1 MRRLATL
8 ICALLPLSAAA
19 FNSDGLSFSHHDWE
33 LACDNTGACR
43 AAGYSGYDAGDYAV
57 SVLLTRQAGPGQAT
71 SGQAMIGQ
79 YGENPVVDGLPA
91 KFKLALHINGAAH
104 GSLTFSKDSLTTDLS
119 ASQVAALVAAL
130 AKHAEV
136 EMSVGDHTWRLSDAG
151 AAAVLL
157 KMDEYQGRVGT
168 PGALLRKGSKP
179 EAGVPPAVPAPKFAL
194 APIPK
199 AQPSDAKFA
208 ARHGKALRSALQA
221 ATGREDCNDLHELPD
236 EVALEARRL
245 SPTQMLVST
254 RCWMAA
260 YNAGSGYWVVND
272 KPPFQPVLATTSGTD
287 DSAGTIDEQHKG
299 RGLGDCWSSRTLG
312 WDGKR
317 FQLIAESTTGMC
329 RLIAPGGAWALP
341 TKVTR

>member
-8 ICALLPLSAAA
+8 IFALLPLSAAA

-33 LACDNTGACR
+33 LACDNTGTCR

-57 SVLLTRQAGPGQAT
+57 SVLLTRPAGPGQAA

-79 YGENPVVDGLPA
+79 YGDNPVVDGLPA

-104 GSLTFSKDSLTTDLS
+104 GSLAFSKDSLTADLS
-119 ASQVAALVAAL
+119 ASQLAALVAAL

-157 KMDEYQGRVGT
+157 KMDEYQGRIGT
-168 PGALLRKGSKP
+168 PGALLRKGGKP

-194 APIPK
+194 ARIPK
-199 AQPSDAKFA
+199 PQPSDTKFV
-208 ARHGKALRSALQA
+208 ARHEKALRAALKA
-221 ATGREDCNDLHELPD
+221 ATSQEDCDDLHDQED
-236 EVALEARRL
+236 QVALEAQRL
-245 SPTQMLVST
+245 SPTQMLVSA

-272 KPPFQPVLATTSGTD
+272 KPPFQPVLATTSGSD
-287 DSAGTIDEQHKG
+287 YSEGKIDEQHKG

-329 RLIAPGGAWALP
+329 RLIAPGGAWSLP
-341 TKVTR
+341 TRVTR